1 MPLLRTIQLQR
12 ARNISIIGRLHER
25 VCDTVIGRANGTRA
39 GAIYRDCPPLIAGSC
54 AREGREPRQVRK
66 EATVPAATLC
76 RRGAW
81 LSFDGQSP
89 DDKISRW
96 PNLKPHISYSRANG
110 GPNASRT

>member
-1 MPLLRTIQLQR
+1 MSTKHFRHL
-12 ARNISIIGRLHER
+12 RLHER
-25 VCDTVIGRANGTRA
+25 GCDPVIGREKEPALGEF
-39 GAIYRDCPPLIAGSC
+39 RDCPPLIAGSC

-81 LSFDGQSP
+81 LSFDGQSRL
-89 DDKISRW
+89 KISRW

-110 GPNASRT
+110 GPNASRSWSARST